1 MVYNK
6 IPLNKVN
13 QMDEILTSEQVAKLL
28 QVHPFTVLKFIK
40 NGKLKASKIG
50 RVYRIRRSE
59 VERFLDSNLESTE
72 KPVKKQKKGQKAMK
86 ANTEKK
92 QKRVEKQ
99 ADVIEVKDVK
109 EVKEFNNDVENDP
122 DHYILRVNH

>member
-1 MVYNK
+1 
-6 IPLNKVN
+6 
-13 QMDEILTSEQVAKLL
+13 MDEILTSEQVAKLL

-59 VERFLDSNLESTE
+59 VERFLDSNLESSE
-72 KPVKKQKKGQKAMK
+72 KPVKKKKKTKGAIS
-86 ANTEKK
+86 ASPEKK
-92 QKRVEKQ
+92 KKRVEKQ
-99 ADVIEVKDVK
+99 ADVIEVKEVK
-109 EVKEFNNDVENDP
+109 EVKDLNPDVENDP

>member
-1 MVYNK
+1 
-6 IPLNKVN
+6 
-13 QMDEILTSEQVAKLL
+13 MDEILTSEQVAKLL

-59 VERFLDSNLESTE
+59 VERFLDSNLESAE
-72 KPVKKQKKGQKAMK
+72 KPLKKQKKAVRSK
-86 ANTEKK
+86 NTSTKKK
-92 QKRVEKQ
+92 QKKAEKQ
-99 ADVIEVKDVK
+99 ADVIEVKDIK
-109 EVKEFNNDVENDP
+109 EVKDLNTDVENDP